1 MFIMLMKQWL
11 GDKYEIKNRLG
22 FPNHLK
28 CWLASSYSSVDLWV
42 VNFLG
47 HCFSTVC
54 CCEVISRQNEIYS
67 YT

>member
-1 MFIMLMKQWL
+1 MLMKQWL

-28 CWLASSYSSVDLWV
+28 RWLASPYSNVDLWV

-47 HCFSTVC
+47 HCFSTV
-54 CCEVISRQNEIYS
+54 
-67 YT
+67 